1 MRFAT
6 LLCDGVEQSVVAV
19 PGGRWAPLNLVDSGL
34 TGDLLRLVE
43 RVPDAGTLA
52 ALADRARSLPERDLV
67 SAGGAVF
74 RSPYRRP
81 RKIWG
86 IGLNYREHAA
96 DLSAP
101 HPEQPASFLKG
112 DHTIVGPGDD
122 IVLPRQSQRVTA
134 EAELGVI
141 IGRTA
146 RDVPEKDAFAHIFG
160 VCAILDQTAED
171 ILAQNPRYLTR
182 SKNFPT
188 FFSFGPEVVTLDEL
202 AGYGPDLERLDIA
215 TVVNGRTVRANTVA
229 NMAHGLRRLVSFHS
243 ELMPLFPGD
252 IISTGTPGAGVI
264 RPGDRA
270 QARVGPLTP
279 LTNPVVAD
287 PLIRPE
293 GTAPSEGRGT
303 P

>member
-6 LLCDGVEQSVVAV
+6 LLVDGVEQAALGV
-19 PGGRWAPLNLVDSGL
+19 PGGRWAPLHLLDDGL
-34 TGDLLRLVE
+34 AGDLLRLIE
-43 RVPDAGTLA
+43 RVPDADFLATLA
-52 ALADRARSLPERDLV
+52 ATAETLPAGELVPAD
-67 SAGGAVF
+67 GAVF
-74 RSPYRRP
+74 RPPYRRP
-81 RKIWG
+81 RKVWG

-122 IVLPRQSQRVTA
+122 IVLPRQSRRVTA

-146 RDVPEKDAFAHIFG
+146 RDVPVQDAFDHIFG
-160 VCAILDQTAED
+160 LCTILDQTAED
-171 ILAQNPRYLTR
+171 ILARNPRYLTR

-215 TVVNGRTVRANTVA
+215 TVVNGATVRSNTVA
-229 NMAHGLRRLVSFHS
+229 NMTHGLRRLISFHS

-252 IISTGTPGAGVI
+252 IISTGTPGAAVI
-264 RPGDRA
+264 RLGDLA
-270 QARVGPLTP
+270 EARVGPMTP
-279 LTNPVVAD
+279 LTNPVVAG
-287 PLIRPE
+287 PLAFQER
-293 GTAPSEGRGT
+293 
-303 P
+303 